1 MSAVITEAKVLE
13 VAIQAVELA
22 RRAGASDADAWVST
36 GQSASVRVREGEVDE
51 RIDTETGTLTL
62 RVFTGSR
69 MATATASDLT
79 PDSLGRLATD
89 AVELAKLSD
98 ADPSAGLPDGLLDLA
113 GDDGLDLVDPAL
125 VDPDPGLLLDLAR
138 RADAAASGLDR
149 RVRSGEG
156 STAARSAEVTALANS
171 RGLAASYPS
180 TTCSLYVAAT
190 AEDDAGKKC
199 EGWWLATG
207 RHLATMADAE
217 AVGRM
222 AAERTRRQLGARPVP
237 TQEVPVVWS
246 SEVAWSLLDVLAEAA
261 SGAARYRGATFLID
275 REGEQIGSPL
285 VTITDDATLPG
296 RLGSRP
302 FDAEGVASQRTPL
315 LAAGA
320 FAGFLYDTY
329 SARKAGT
336 RSTGNAG
343 RSRVPGAGARLRV
356 EPSNLVMAAG
366 EASPAAI
373 IGGVQRG
380 LYLTDTLGFG
390 VNMATGDF
398 SRGAAGLWIEE
409 GELTYPV
416 SEINIAGNLL
426 EMLAGIDAVGSDLTF
441 VEAIAA
447 PTFRIDRMMVSGR

>member
-1 MSAVITEAKVLE
+1 MSATIDEEKVLE

-22 RRAGASDADAWVST
+22 RRAGASDAEAWVST
-36 GQSASVRVREGEVDE
+36 GRSASVRVREGEVDE

-69 MATATASDLT
+69 MATATASDLA
-79 PDSLGRLATD
+79 PESLGRLATD

-98 ADPSAGLPDGLLDLA
+98 ADPNAGLPEEPPDPVGDG
-113 GDDGLDLVDPAL
+113 GLDLVDPAL
-125 VDPDPGLLLDLAR
+125 VEPDPRLLLDLAR
-138 RADAAASGLDR
+138 RADAAASGFDP

-156 STAARSAEVTALANS
+156 ATAARSAEVTALANS

-180 TTCSLYVAAT
+180 TTCSLYVAA
-190 AEDDAGKKC
+190 AGEDDAGKKC
-199 EGWWLATG
+199 EGWWLAG
-207 RHLATMADAE
+207 DRHLATMDDAE

-237 TQEVPVVWS
+237 TRELPVVWS
-246 SEVAWSLLDVLAEAA
+246 SEVAWSLVSVLAEAA
-261 SGAARYRGATFLID
+261 GGDARYRGATFLID
-275 REGEQIGSPL
+275 REGDRIGSPL

-302 FDAEGVASQRTPL
+302 FDVEGVASQRTPL
-315 LAAGA
+315 FAGGA
-320 FAGFLYDTY
+320 FTGFLYDTY
-329 SARKAGT
+329 SARKSGT

-343 RSRVPGAGARLRV
+343 RSRFPGAGARLRV

-366 EASPAAI
+366 ETAPAAI
-373 IGGVQRG
+373 IGGVEQG
-380 LYLTDTLGFG
+380 LYLTNTLGFG

-398 SRGAAGLWIEE
+398 SRGAAGLWIEG
-409 GELTYPV
+409 GELAYPV
-416 SEINIAGNLL
+416 SEVNIAGNLL
-426 EMLAGIDAVGSDLTF
+426 EMLAGINAVGNDLAYF
-441 VEAIAA
+441 EAIAA